1 MARLLGETIVGV
13 PDTNLAVGTFGCA
26 KLAVYANDY
35 FNDWHGR
42 FYSGTHLNTDFE
54 VTDFVQTAGVTTFV
68 PVLGSAVVASDLF
81 EMYPD
86 FTPAQMND
94 AINLAISMVEE
105 EALQDKVDATLAV
118 VADTYEYTIPTGFVY
133 VDQIFQEEST
143 ADKYSPSADLFD
155 VRHWRIL
162 HGSTPKIWF
171 DPNYVTLTTDR
182 NLRLTGQSA
191 PAQLA
196 LDATTCAVLQ
206 SYIIYQAKANLH
218 FSRVDEEGDAHW
230 NKMKAAQ
237 TLAEIERNRI
247 RVAGRGRRVS
257 F

>member
-1 MARLLGETIVGV
+1 MGEVVTGT

-35 FNDWHGR
+35 FNDWFGR
-42 FYSGTHLNTDFE
+42 FYEGTHLNTDFV
-54 VTDFVQTAGVTTFV
+54 VTDFVATAGVVSFD
-68 PVLGSAVVASDLF
+68 PDLGTAVDATDLF

-86 FTPAQMND
+86 FTPAEIND

-118 VADTYEYTIPTGFVY
+118 IASTFEYTIPTGFVY

-143 ADKYSPSADLFD
+143 ADRYSPSGDLID
-155 VRHWRIL
+155 YRHWRVL

-171 DPNYVTLTTDR
+171 DNNYVSLTTDR
-182 NLRLTGQSA
+182 NLRLVGQA
-191 PAQLA
+191 VQAQLS
-196 LDATTCAVLQ
+196 LDASTCAI
-206 SYIIYQAKANLH
+206 SKAYIIYQAKANLH
-218 FSRVDEEGDAHW
+218 FSRVDEQNDAHW
-230 NKMKAAQ
+230 NKLQAAQ
-237 TLAEIERNRI
+237 ALADIERKRI
-247 RVAGRGRRVS
+247 RVAGRGRKVS